1 MASNGWNASL
11 PAATFVKLYTNS
23 GSGPATMN
31 IAFCNMSTA
40 ETNGVRVAISSASD
54 ANGITNADYIEYNQ
68 TVNSGNVYERTGM
81 VISPGESIYVFDQ
94 YGVCSARVHGFEG
107 N

>member
-11 PAATFVKLYTNS
+11 QAATFVKIYPNS

-40 ETNGVRVAISSASD
+40 ETNGVRVAISNASD
-54 ANGITNADYIEYNQ
+54 ASGITSADYVEYNQ
-68 TVNSGNVYERTGM
+68 TVNPSNVYERTGM

-94 YGVCSARVHGFEG
+94 FGVCSARVHGFEG

>member
-11 PAATFVKLYTNS
+11 PAATFVKIYTNG

-31 IAFCNMSTA
+31 IAFCNVSTA
-40 ETNGVRVAISSASD
+40 ETNGVRVAISSAHDSS
-54 ANGITNADYIEYNQ
+54 GITNADYIEYNQ
-68 TVNSGNVYERTGM
+68 TVNAGNVYERTGM
-81 VISPGESIYVFDQ
+81 VVSPGESIYVFDK
-94 YGVCSARVHGFEG
+94 YGVCSSRVHGFEG